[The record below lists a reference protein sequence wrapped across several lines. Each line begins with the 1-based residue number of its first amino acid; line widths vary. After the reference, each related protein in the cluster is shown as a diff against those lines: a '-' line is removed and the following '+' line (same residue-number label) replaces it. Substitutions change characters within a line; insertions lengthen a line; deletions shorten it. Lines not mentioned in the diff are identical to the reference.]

1 LSSLVASQ
9 LPCPSCP
16 SSDAY
21 AEYDDG
27 HGYCFSCQKYF
38 PSKDGEKQFTYE
50 YRAHRGIEPS
60 TMAFYGIKTKVGKDG
75 KPISDEFRY
84 PNGATKVR
92 YRDRKDFFWTTE
104 GDSSC
109 AGLFGTDKFS
119 AGSHKYV
126 TITEGEYDAASLYQ
140 VLKSPVVSV
149 RSAASAHSDCAVE
162 RPWLNSHERI
172 YIAFDSDAAGRDAAA
187 RVARLFDYNK
197 IFLVKFT
204 KRKDANDYLQHG
216 EDSELRNI
224 WWNAQ
229 QYLPDAIV
237 ASFADFETILTE
249 TQKPSISYPFPSLTE
264 KTLGIRT
271 SESVLITA
279 LEGVGKTELMHS
291 IEHHLLKE
299 TDDAIGSIFLEEPKR
314 RHLQAVGGLALN
326 KPVHLPNSGVS
337 DLEVLE
343 AIKQV
348 ARKDGRLH
356 IYSHFG
362 SDNPEV
368 LLDNVRF
375 LATVR
380 NCRYIFLD
388 HIGMVVAGLLG
399 DDERRALDYISTR
412 LEMMV
417 KELDFAL
424 IMASHVNDE
433 GLTRGSRMISKIAD
447 IRIDLS
453 RDVES
458 GENITHL
465 KVSKNRF
472 CGRTGPAGDLVFN
485 YNTYSLSELQQ
496 QEGSDGRRNAA

>member
-1 LSSLVASQ
+1 MS
-9 LPCPSCP
+9 
-16 SSDAY
+16 
-21 AEYDDG
+21 
-27 HGYCFSCQKYF
+27 
-38 PSKDGEKQFTYE
+38 
-50 YRAHRGIEPS
+50 
-60 TMAFYGIKTKVGKDG
+60 FYGIKTKVGAHG
-75 KPISDEFRY
+75 KPISDHFTY

-92 YRDRKDFFWTTE
+92 YRDRKDFFWNTE
-104 GDSSC
+104 GDVSS
-109 AGLFGTDKFS
+109 AGLFGIDKFS
-119 AGSHKYV
+119 AGSHKYI

-140 VLKSPVVSV
+140 VLRSPVVSV
-149 RSAASAHSDCAVE
+149 RSSASAAGDCAVE
-162 RPWLNSHERI
+162 RSWLNSHERI
-172 YIAFDSDAAGRDAAA
+172 YIAFDADSAGRDAAA
-187 RVARLFDYNK
+187 KVARLFDYK
-197 IFLVKFT
+197 KVFLVKFT

-216 EDSELRNI
+216 EDTELRNI

-237 ASFADFETILTE
+237 ASFADFHSILTE
-249 TQKPSISYPFPSLTE
+249 PTRPSISYPFPTLTE

-279 LEGVGKTELMHS
+279 LEGVGKTELMHA
-291 IEHHLLKE
+291 IEYHLLKE

-314 RHLQAVGGLALN
+314 RHLQAIAGLALG
-326 KPVHLPNSGVS
+326 KPVHLPGSGVS
-337 DLEVLE
+337 DLEALE

-348 ARKDGRLH
+348 ARQDGRLH

-362 SDNPEV
+362 SDNPEI

-424 IMASHVNDE
+424 IMASHVNDG

-453 RDVES
+453 RDVEN

-485 YNTYSLSELQQ
+485 YNTYSLSELQ
-496 QEGSDGRRNAA
+496 EAANDNAAEYVASPNLSKAS

>member
-1 LSSLVASQ
+1 MS
-9 LPCPSCP
+9 
-16 SSDAY
+16 
-21 AEYDDG
+21 
-27 HGYCFSCQKYF
+27 
-38 PSKDGEKQFTYE
+38 
-50 YRAHRGIEPS
+50 
-60 TMAFYGIKTKVGKDG
+60 FYGIKTKVGKDG
-75 KPISDEFRY
+75 KAISDYFVY
-84 PNGATKVR
+84 PNGATKCR
-92 YRDRKDFFWTTE
+92 YRERKDFFWTTD
-104 GDSSC
+104 GDASF
-109 AGLFGTDKFS
+109 AGLFGTNKFS

-140 VLKSPVVSV
+140 VLRSPVVSV
-149 RSAASAHSDCAVE
+149 RSAASAAGDCAVE
-162 RPWLNSHERI
+162 RSWLNSHERI
-172 YIAFDSDAAGRDAAA
+172 YIAFDSDAAGREAAA
-187 RVARLFDYNK
+187 KVARLFDYNK

-237 ASFADFETILTE
+237 ASFADFEKILTE
-249 TQKPSISYPFPSLTE
+249 TTKPSVSYPFPTLTE

-279 LEGVGKTELMHS
+279 MEGVGKTELMHA
-291 IEHHLLKE
+291 IEYHLLKE

-314 RHLQAVGGLALN
+314 RHLQAVGGLALG
-326 KPVHLPNSGVS
+326 KPVHLPNCDVS

-343 AIKQV
+343 AVKSL
-348 ARKDGRLH
+348 ARQDGRLH

-424 IMASHVNDE
+424 IMASHVNDG

-453 RDVES
+453 RDVEN

-472 CGRTGPAGDLVFN
+472 CGRTGPAGDLLFN
-485 YNTYSLSELQQ
+485 YNTYSLSELQAANDSIE
-496 QEGSDGRRNAA
+496 EGSDGRRNTA